1 MNPPT
6 HLPIMAAFAALISVQ
21 TGAAFA
27 KSLFP
32 LVGAEGVAALRL
44 GLSALWLSLWFRPWR
59 LWRAQPDWLALLG
72 YGVML
77 GLMNLL
83 IYRAFM
89 YIHVSL
95 AVSIEV
101 IGPLAVALLN
111 SRQRRDVLW
120 VGLALLGLALLPFGQ
135 LGSGLD
141 VRGVAYALAAALCW
155 ALYVVFG
162 ARAASGGGQAVATG
176 MLVAALFAVP
186 LGVAQSGA
194 QLLTPYAL
202 AIGLV
207 VAVLSS
213 MLPFLLDMYAMRWL
227 PARVFGVLL
236 SASPAMSALAG
247 WWVLGETLGPLQI
260 LGVSAIILACAGSA
274 LFARP
279 ASTGDQS

>member
-1 MNPPT
+1 MQASRN
-6 HLPIMAAFAALISVQ
+6 LPVAAALVALISVQ

-44 GLSALWLSLWFRPWR
+44 GMSALLLSVWFRPWR
-59 LWRAQPDWLALLG
+59 LWRARPDWVALLG

-111 SRQRRDVLW
+111 SRRRMDVLW
-120 VGLALLGLALLPFGQ
+120 VARALLGLALVPFGQ
-135 LGSGLD
+135 LGGGLD
-141 VRGVAYALAAALCW
+141 VRGVGYALAAALCW
-155 ALYVVFG
+155 ALYMVFG
-162 ARAASGGGQAVATG
+162 ARAAEGGGQTVATG
-176 MLVAALFAVP
+176 MLAAALFAVP
-186 LGVAQSGA
+186 LGAAQAGA
-194 QLLTPYAL
+194 ALLTPMAL
-202 AIGLV
+202 GVGLL
-207 VAVLSS
+207 VAALSS

-247 WWVLGETLGPLQI
+247 WWVLGETLSPLQA
-260 LGVSAIILACAGSA
+260 LGVGAIMLACAGSA
-274 LFARP
+274 VFGRAAP
-279 ASTGDQS
+279 A

>member
-1 MNPPT
+1 MCILQLYRVESQEDPT
-6 HLPIMAAFAALISVQ
+6 CIRCYTDAIRKDS
-21 TGAAFA
+21 T
-27 KSLFP
+27 
-32 LVGAEGVAALRL
+32 
-44 GLSALWLSLWFRPWR
+44 
-59 LWRAQPDWLALLG
+59 
-72 YGVML
+72 
-77 GLMNLL
+77 
-83 IYRAFM
+83 
-89 YIHVSL
+89 
-95 AVSIEV
+95 SIRIFFIREV
-101 IGPLAVALLN
+101 
-111 SRQRRDVLW
+111 
-120 VGLALLGLALLPFGQ
+120 
-135 LGSGLD
+135 
-141 VRGVAYALAAALCW
+141 
-155 ALYVVFG
+155 
-162 ARAASGGGQAVATG
+162 SGGGQAVATG

-260 LGVSAIILACAGSA
+260 LGVSAIMLACAGSA

-279 ASTGDQS
+279 ANTGDQS

>member
-1 MNPPT
+1 MT
-6 HLPIMAAFAALISVQ
+6 SSRHLPVAAALTALVSVQ

-44 GLSALWLSLWFRPWR
+44 GMSALLLSLWFRPWR
-59 LWRAQPDWLALLG
+59 LWRARPDWPALLG

-83 IYRAFM
+83 IYRAFV

-111 SRQRRDVLW
+111 SRRRMDVAW
-120 VGLALLGLALLPFGQ
+120 VALALLGLALLPFGQ

-141 VRGVAYALAAALCW
+141 VRGVGYALAAALCW

-186 LGVAQSGA
+186 LGAAQAGTA
-194 QLLTPYAL
+194 LLSPQAL
-202 AIGLV
+202 GIGLV
-207 VAVLSS
+207 VAALSS

-247 WWVLGETLGPLQI
+247 WWVLGETLSPLQC
-260 LGVSAIILACAGSA
+260 LGVGAIMLACAGSA
-274 LFARP
+274 VFAR
-279 ASTGDQS
+279 GRD

>member
-1 MNPPT
+1 
-6 HLPIMAAFAALISVQ
+6 MAVVVVPA
-21 TGAAFA
+21 
-27 KSLFP
+27 
-32 LVGAEGVAALRL
+32 VA
-44 GLSALWLSLWFRPWR
+44 
-59 LWRAQPDWLALLG
+59 LWRARPDWLALLG
-72 YGVML
+72 YGIML

-111 SRQRRDVLW
+111 SRQRRGCAVGGPGAAGP
-120 VGLALLGLALLPFGQ
+120 GLAAVWPVGQ
-135 LGSGLD
+135 RLD

-162 ARAASGGGQAVATG
+162 ARRQRRRPQAVATG

-194 QLLTPYAL
+194 QLLTLRAGHWP
-202 AIGLV
+202 GGGGV
-207 VAVLSS
+207 VQHVAV
-213 MLPFLLDMYAMRWL
+213 LLDMYAMRWL

-247 WWVLGETLGPLQI
+247 WWVLGETLGLLQI
-260 LGVSAIILACAGSA
+260 LGVSAIMLACAGSA
-274 LFARP
+274 LSPGRRVP
-279 ASTGDQS
+279 AINHEQGCTWC

>member
-1 MNPPT
+1 
-6 HLPIMAAFAALISVQ
+6 MAAFAALISVQ

-59 LWRAQPDWLALLG
+59 LWRARPDWLALLG
-72 YGVML
+72 YGIML

-194 QLLTPYAL
+194 QLLTFPPL
-202 AIGLV
+202 GPWWLV
-207 VAVLSS
+207 VVGAFFAIVVAKQLYGG
-213 MLPFLLDMYAMRWL
+213 LGNNLFN
-227 PARVFGVLL
+227 
-236 SASPAMSALAG
+236 PAMVAFA
-247 WWVLGETLGPLQI
+247 VMMCTLI
-260 LGVSAIILACAGSA
+260 
-274 LFARP
+274 
-279 ASTGDQS
+279 

>member
-59 LWRAQPDWLALLG
+59 LWRARPDWLALLG
-72 YGVML
+72 YGIML

-101 IGPLAVALLN
+101 IGPL
-111 SRQRRDVLW
+111 
-120 VGLALLGLALLPFGQ
+120 
-135 LGSGLD
+135 
-141 VRGVAYALAAALCW
+141 
-155 ALYVVFG
+155 
-162 ARAASGGGQAVATG
+162 
-176 MLVAALFAVP
+176 
-186 LGVAQSGA
+186 
-194 QLLTPYAL
+194 
-202 AIGLV
+202 
-207 VAVLSS
+207 
-213 MLPFLLDMYAMRWL
+213 RW
-227 PARVFGVLL
+227 P
-236 SASPAMSALAG
+236 
-247 WWVLGETLGPLQI
+247 
-260 LGVSAIILACAGSA
+260 C
-274 LFARP
+274 
-279 ASTGDQS
+279 